1 MTTTILGVSFDT
13 NDAVA
18 IATFWAGAL
27 GRTVNEGA
35 SETFAAVAVGDGSPV
50 LMFHKVPE
58 PKTVKNR
65 LHFDLKTSDFT
76 AESERLLGLG
86 ATQLTTLADNGG
98 NWVTFADPDG
108 NEFDLIPG

>member
-1 MTTTILGVSFDT
+1 MTTSILGVSFDT

-18 IATFWAGAL
+18 IATFWASAL

-35 SETFAAVAVGDGSPV
+35 SETFAAVAVGEGSPV

-65 LHFDLKTSDFT
+65 LHFDLKTSDFA

-86 ATQLTTLADNGG
+86 ATQLTALADNGG

>member
-1 MTTTILGVSFDT
+1 MTTTILGISFDT

-27 GRTVNEGA
+27 EA
-35 SETFAAVAVGDGSPV
+35 SETFAAVAAGDGSPV

-76 AESERLLGLG
+76 AESQRLLGLG
-86 ATQLTTLADNGG
+86 ATQLTTLADNSG

>member
-13 NDAVA
+13 NDAAA
-18 IATFWAGAL
+18 IATFWASVL

-35 SETFAAVAVGDGSPV
+35 SETFVTVAVGEGSPV
-50 LMFHKVPE
+50 LTFHNVPE

-65 LHFDLKTSDFT
+65 LHFDLKTSEFT

-86 ATQLTTLADNGG
+86 ATQLTTLTDNGG
-98 NWVTFADPDG
+98 KWVTFADPDG